1 MTEVI
6 FGIQNEEK
14 DAIWDLREFIAIS
27 ELINACLNIKLEM
40 GDSVTYGDYFSTTPD
55 EEIVYLHTN
64 ELIDDDE
71 LLEQDFPEYAYLLYI
86 DDIENNPEYVAAI
99 EARSDVFVKLRTK
112 EV

>member
-27 ELINACLNIKLEM
+27 ELVNACLNIKLEM

-55 EEIVYLHTN
+55 DEIVYLHTN